1 MDRKELHYHWDL
13 RQKLEENMELLA
25 SLEAKVVPQAQ
36 RLDGMPHASSIRDP
50 VADLATEISD
60 LKKCIDDLNAE
71 ISRSEAVVTAYIQT
85 IEDDRTRMIFR
96 LRFIRG
102 FSWKEVAALIGG
114 KNTESAVKLTCHR
127 YLAAHPEPSQG
138 KVKREAGE

>member
-1 MDRKELHYHWDL
+1 MDRHELHYHWDL
-13 RQKLEENMELLA
+13 RQKLAESLEMLA
-25 SLEAKVVPQAQ
+25 SLEAKAGPRAQ
-36 RLDGMPHASSIRDP
+36 RLDGMPHASGIRDP
-50 VADLATEISD
+50 VADLAVEIAD

-85 IEDDRTRMIFR
+85 IEDSRTRMIFR

-102 FSWKEVAALIGG
+102 LAWKEVAALIGG

-127 YLAAHPEPSQG
+127 YLTAHSDPPHG
-138 KVKREAGE
+138 TD